1 MKYAYVRQTSVPTS
15 QAPQIRLS
23 ETWKVWIDEISV
35 EMIISWWAPDKGA
48 KQKSNFQECFQS

>member
-35 EMIISWWAPDKGA
+35 GKFIY
-48 KQKSNFQECFQS
+48 